1 MDFWPDNDFDF
12 DRVFR
17 TTVNPKGVDPE
28 VAKLR
33 QELNEFKTELK
44 PWLQEVGDSRKTKL
58 ELLKTFIQ
66 TYIVSDPSG
75 KLSVK
80 EFNPMFVKYVHT
92 KSGLIVEPTS
102 IKGYMESL
110 FNKPK
115 DDPKFWYKGHRECF
129 YSGLR
134 WKTPEDSSQITSAD
148 ASKRN

>member
-28 VAKLR
+28 LAKVR
-33 QELNEFKTELK
+33 QELNDFKTELK

-58 ELLKTFIQ
+58 ELLKTFLQ
-66 TYIVSDPSG
+66 TYIVSDGSG

-110 FNKPK
+110 FSKPK
-115 DDPKFWYKGHRECF
+115 DDPNFWYKGHRECF
-129 YSGLR
+129 YKGLR
-134 WKTPEDSSQITSAD
+134 WKTKEESEQFQANTVEKSP
-148 ASKRN
+148 